1 MENTRLATL
10 SLFHMYKIRLYIWVR
25 QCIQTMSSVAPLPWV
40 VQAKY
45 GSSALAVSG
54 DDDIVNGRRKCC
66 PEALSGCRVCGMN
79 TLFKAVAQRKLDSKF
94 SCICM

>member
-25 QCIQTMSSVAPLPWV
+25 QCIHTMSSVAPLPWV

-54 DDDIVNGRRKCC
+54 DDDIVNGTRVV
-66 PEALSGCRVCGMN
+66 LSGSSITQGEEC
-79 TLFKAVAQRKLDSKF
+79 VA
-94 SCICM
+94 